1 MNAMDDAREAIA
13 KAIKDAELAYE
24 FAPSSY
30 GYHCLM
36 RCRAAYREIT
46 RDADVH
52 WVAGRMSR

>member
-1 MNAMDDAREAIA
+1 MDDAREAIA